1 MQGSRRGPKVGDDA
15 FSLSSPYVINALHF
29 KMQSLFC
36 DRLVWAEL
44 WVTFYHHENV
54 VRCDDDLVELCRR
67 VNSFLEMYNALE
79 NVKA

>member
-1 MQGSRRGPKVGDDA
+1 MDHALGWTALWCLTLVVFVITLYA
-15 FSLSSPYVINALHF
+15 SLL

-36 DRLVWAEL
+36 DRLVWAER